1 MPRIKITPVARVV
14 LALLKFYLIFLFILI
29 IVKFVKSVW

>member
-14 LALLKFYLIFLFILI
+14 LGLLKFYLIFLFILI